1 MKIAYAGGGSLGPV
15 TPLLAAHERILEQ
28 DPGCQALW
36 FGTPDGP
43 ERALV
48 EARGI
53 PFVTVPVAK
62 WPRFLSWDRLL
73 FPFRYL
79 QAVQRVRRI
88 LRQERPDIIVSA
100 GGFTAVPVVRVAAR
114 LGIPCLAHQLD
125 WLPGL
130 ANRFLADRCTKVTS
144 SFAYDVPP
152 FGKRVSVEMIPT
164 PVQFSLDD
172 LPARSQAVRQLG
184 LVSAR
189 PILLVMGG
197 GTGATSIND
206 LVTRSWLSWQ
216 RRGWQVIHLTGKGK
230 LGESLTGP
238 GIIQKELCLPEEMRV
253 LYGAADL
260 VVMRAGLGAISEA
273 VSLRKPMVLVPLPGS
288 AQEANA
294 RAFAVAGGALVI
306 PQAQEGFDLWI
317 EKAVQRLL
325 RDAAFAR
332 LTVDR
337 AAKVL
342 ETDRGEALAAEVL
355 GLVGRSRLDGA
366 S

>member
-15 TPLLAAHERILEQ
+15 TPLLAVHERLLEH
-28 DPGCQALW
+28 DPSLEAIW

-48 EARGI
+48 ERRGI
-53 PFVTVPVAK
+53 RFVAVPVAK
-62 WPRFLSWDRLL
+62 IRRFWSWEQLL
-73 FPFRYL
+73 FPWRYFQAL
-79 QAVQRVRRI
+79 QLARRV
-88 LRQERPDIIVSA
+88 LRQERPEAIVSA
-100 GGFTAVPVVRVAAR
+100 GGFTAVPVIRAAAR
-114 LGIPCLAHQLD
+114 LGIPSLAHQLD
-125 WLPGL
+125 WMPGL

-144 SFAYDVPP
+144 SFSYQDSP
-152 FGKRVSVEMIPT
+152 FGKKIPVQPVPT
-164 PVQFSLDD
+164 PVQFSLQE

-184 LVSAR
+184 LVSGQ

-206 LVTRSWLSWQ
+206 LVTRSWPDWQ

-230 LGESLTGP
+230 VGEPLRGK
-238 GIIQKELCLPEEMRV
+238 GMVQKEFCLPEEMRT

-273 VSLRKPMVLVPLPGS
+273 VTLRKPMVLIPLPGS

-294 RAFAVAGGALVI
+294 RVFADAGGALVI
-306 PQAQEGFDLWI
+306 PQGQPGLDEWVS
-317 EKAVQRLL
+317 KAVQRCL

-337 AAKVL
+337 AAKVM
-342 ETDRGEALAAEVL
+342 ETDRGEALAGEVME
-355 GLVGRSRLDGA
+355 LVRSKTLF
-366 S
+366 